1 MGGER
6 GRPRNF
12 DSDVVLDKALEVFW
26 RNGFHNAS
34 MAELTTAMEMSKP
47 SLYAAFGDKE
57 ALYVTALER
66 YMTRKIA
73 AQAALLDAEADAQRA
88 MEKFLRAMARMFSD
102 PASPG
107 GCFIVNGIA
116 DHGATATPQLVEQA
130 LRKALQ
136 ANEARLCQ
144 HIEQAQR
151 DGQLD
156 AALRAKDLAAFFI
169 SLVAGLAVLA
179 KSGAKPAKLNGAIDA
194 AMAMW
199 PAARPRG

>member
-1 MGGER
+1 MSGER

-34 MAELTTAMEMSKP
+34 LTELTTAMGMSKP

-57 ALYVTALER
+57 ALYVTVLER
-66 YMTRKIA
+66 YMTQQIA
-73 AQAALLDAEADAQRA
+73 NHAALLDADADARRA
-88 MEKFLRAMARMFSD
+88 LDGFLRAMARMFAD
-102 PASPG
+102 PAAPG

-116 DHGATATPQLVEQA
+116 DHGATATPQPVEQA

-136 ANEARLCQ
+136 ANEARLCR

-151 DGQLD
+151 SGQLD
-156 AALRAKDLAAFFI
+156 ASLGAKDLAAFFI
-169 SLVAGLAVLA
+169 SLLAGLAVLA
-179 KSGAKPAKLNGAIDA
+179 KSGAKPSKLNGAIDI
-194 AMAMW
+194 AMTMW
-199 PAARPRG
+199 PAAKARR